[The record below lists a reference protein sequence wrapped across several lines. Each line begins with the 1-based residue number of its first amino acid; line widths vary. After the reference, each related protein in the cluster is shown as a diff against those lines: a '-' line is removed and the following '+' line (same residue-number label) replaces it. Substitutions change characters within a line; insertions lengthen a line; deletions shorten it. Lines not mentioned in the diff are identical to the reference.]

1 MLRLTL
7 AISVLLLA
15 VGCGGEVSSDP
26 AIYDWEA
33 QRGTTSEHGADDLKC
48 RPEACPDPTA
58 EWVYVFGAPK
68 LAGDDFDRRTIRAA
82 VAPETGEPVVYAR
95 FTPEGERRFA
105 DLTRT
110 LAHRG
115 AKLGTPQHLLLV
127 VDRVVYAAPY
137 IDYRRNPDGIP
148 GDNGI
153 QFSGLASLEE
163 TRKLAKALRGD

>member
-82 VAPETGEPVVYAR
+82 VAPETGEPVDSTV
-95 FTPEGERRFA
+95 ERSISPRPA
-105 DLTRT
+105 LSSSVRN
-110 LAHRG
+110 RE
-115 AKLGTPQHLLLV
+115 PIHL
-127 VDRVVYAAPY
+127 
-137 IDYRRNPDGIP
+137 
-148 GDNGI
+148 
-153 QFSGLASLEE
+153 
-163 TRKLAKALRGD
+163 KM